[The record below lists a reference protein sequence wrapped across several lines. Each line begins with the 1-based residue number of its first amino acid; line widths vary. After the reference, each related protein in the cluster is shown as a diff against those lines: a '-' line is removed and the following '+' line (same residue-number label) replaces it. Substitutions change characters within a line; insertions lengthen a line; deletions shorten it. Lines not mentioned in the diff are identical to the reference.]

1 MARANQAPTLPV
13 LRQLSRRDE
22 VSLFASH
29 PPSGLRAQ
37 MLERRP
43 QHAAGVV
50 LTEQQS
56 ERIDAE
62 LAGPVEQI
70 RRELASAY

>member
-1 MARANQAPTLPV
+1 MR
-13 LRQLSRRDE
+13 
-22 VSLFASH
+22 
-29 PPSGLRAQ
+29 
-37 MLERRP
+37 ERRP